1 MLPGNVFTPAAGG
14 PSAAPHIS
22 IPSGTHHSHQ
32 DFSSGCIAQASPL
45 LGSCEPTHPPQ
56 PLSSGPLSPLLVPVA
71 ACYLGFGV
79 SPILTESQHG
89 YHEEAEAL
97 ERVSANRRQAISPR
111 GKQPK
116 VLTRG
121 SQVSDAFCLGVL
133 HGVVF
138 SLLSF
143 YL

>member
-1 MLPGNVFTPAAGG
+1 ML
-14 PSAAPHIS
+14 
-22 IPSGTHHSHQ
+22 
-32 DFSSGCIAQASPL
+32 
-45 LGSCEPTHPPQ
+45 
-56 PLSSGPLSPLLVPVA
+56 
-71 ACYLGFGV
+71 FGV
-79 SPILTESQHG
+79 WGQPHPDCESQHG
-89 YHEEAEAL
+89 HHEEAEAL

-133 HGVVF
+133 HGVVL